1 MPCKTVSENT
11 QVMVGW
17 KHEMI
22 ISGLQKK
29 MAAPV
34 WAIIDEFGVNL
45 SAITSQ
51 DGLFIE
57 KLI

>member
-1 MPCKTVSENT
+1 MKNT
-11 QVMVGW
+11 KVMVSW

-29 MAAPV
+29 IATPV
-34 WAIIDEFGVNL
+34 CEIIDEFGVNL
-45 SAITSQ
+45 SGITSQ
-51 DGLFIE
+51 NGLFIE

>member
-1 MPCKTVSENT
+1 MQNT
-11 QVMVGW
+11 QAMVGW

-34 WAIIDEFGVNL
+34 WAIIDEFDVNL
-45 SAITSQ
+45 SGITSQ
-51 DGLFIE
+51 NGLFIE

>member
-1 MPCKTVSENT
+1 MPCKTRKLWL
-11 QVMVGW
+11 VGW

-45 SAITSQ
+45 SGITQ
-51 DGLFIE
+51 NGLFIE

>member
-1 MPCKTVSENT
+1 MQNT

-29 MAAPV
+29 MAAPMRV
-34 WAIIDEFGVNL
+34 IIDEFGVNL
-45 SAITSQ
+45 STITSQ
-51 DGLFIE
+51 NGLFIE

>member
-1 MPCKTVSENT
+1 MHVQNT

-17 KHEMI
+17 KHTMI
-22 ISGLQKK
+22 IFGLQKK

-45 SAITSQ
+45 SGITSQ
-51 DGLFIE
+51 NSLFIE

>member
-1 MPCKTVSENT
+1 MQNT

-17 KHEMI
+17 KHEKI

-29 MAAPV
+29 MVAPV

-45 SAITSQ
+45 SAITTQ
-51 DGLFIE
+51 NGLFIE